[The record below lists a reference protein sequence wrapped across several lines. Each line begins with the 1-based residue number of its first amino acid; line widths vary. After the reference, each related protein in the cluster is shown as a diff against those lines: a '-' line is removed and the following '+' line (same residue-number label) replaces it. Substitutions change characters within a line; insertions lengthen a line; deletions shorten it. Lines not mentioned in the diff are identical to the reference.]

1 MGAKERFVHEL
12 LVCGFR
18 IKCEIFVGWCPV
30 RGADSQT
37 VARFASTIMYFLE
50 SFLC

>member
-18 IKCEIFVGWCPV
+18 IKV
-30 RGADSQT
+30 RFLLGGALCVVPTARPWPDSH
-37 VARFASTIMYFLE
+37 LP
-50 SFLC
+50 